1 MHVAKLFMAFLFKS
15 ASKSAFLLLQQYFAK
30 NFKQATVYISHEVPL
45 PEVSGHPKYNWK
57 NWWPALLRG

>member
-30 NFKQATVYISHEVPL
+30 NCKQAQ
-45 PEVSGHPKYNWK
+45 GA
-57 NWWPALLRG
+57 PATGIGPPSV

>member
-30 NFKQATVYISHEVPL
+30 NCKQATAYKSR
-45 PEVSGHPKYNWK
+45 GA
-57 NWWPALLRG
+57 PARGIRPPQV